1 MFIYRGENLKKD
13 EEVALRCDAIGSEL
27 FTILMIFKSTYRPKK
42 LKRGVRLLEYPT
54 MLWTKGSN
62 YVIGAASIHG
72 FTTFHPYYI

>member
-1 MFIYRGENLKKD
+1 MFIYRRENLKKD

-42 LKRGVRLLEYPT
+42 LKRGVRLEYPT